1 MLWGFK
7 RFSVCVSVCFIIYSY
22 LDTILKLEK
31 TLNQLREE
39 DFVRHEDIE
48 FLENLFEDPGFLTLC
63 DINDQVAHSQ
73 SFDQPEGS
81 ATDAIHDVS
90 S

>member
-1 MLWGFK
+1 M
-7 RFSVCVSVCFIIYSY
+7 
-22 LDTILKLEK
+22 
-31 TLNQLREE
+31 
-39 DFVRHEDIE
+39 RHEDIE

-63 DINDQVAHSQ
+63 DINDQVARSQ

>member
-1 MLWGFK
+1 M
-7 RFSVCVSVCFIIYSY
+7 
-22 LDTILKLEK
+22 
-31 TLNQLREE
+31 
-39 DFVRHEDIE
+39 RHDDID

-63 DINDQVAHSQ
+63 EINDQVAHSQ

-81 ATDAIHDVS
+81 ATDAVHDVS

>member
-1 MLWGFK
+1 M
-7 RFSVCVSVCFIIYSY
+7 
-22 LDTILKLEK
+22 KLEK

-39 DFVRHEDIE
+39 DFVRHDDID

-63 DINDQVAHSQ
+63 EINDQVAHSQ

-81 ATDAIHDVS
+81 ATDAVHDVS